1 MQSSP
6 KDSKSPGFPH
16 KQRRVIYGVW
26 SYLLSSFGEGT
37 WTIGIACASDL
48 LVEARMISQKP
59 LNAQAICATN
69 LSPRFRVLHSPAC
82 LLHLHSPPPCPHPT
96 KMLKVVRRMR
106 CGFEMQTS
114 GPRDDVTG
122 RRKAQAEDKYIA
134 HQKAAALELKTR
146 G

>member
-1 MQSSP
+1 
-6 KDSKSPGFPH
+6 
-16 KQRRVIYGVW
+16 
-26 SYLLSSFGEGT
+26 
-37 WTIGIACASDL
+37 
-48 LVEARMISQKP
+48 
-59 LNAQAICATN
+59 
-69 LSPRFRVLHSPAC
+69 
-82 LLHLHSPPPCPHPT
+82 
-96 KMLKVVRRMR
+96 MLKVVRRMR